1 MLIADSPGRRETLKT
16 LFHDHSISTEDIDE
30 LKNELPR
37 NKSLFISVG
46 LLDHGFILK
55 DSSLAII
62 TESEL
67 YPQQTRVRS
76 KRDRKTS
83 SENLVRD
90 LSEIRKDDPI
100 VHLQH
105 GIGRYKE
112 LIMLDL
118 GEGDTDFL
126 TIEYAD
132 GDILYVPVSQLE
144 MISRYSGG
152 PPETAPIH
160 RLGSDKWDKAKKKA
174 AKQIRDTAAELLNI
188 YAQRAS
194 KQGLARRLDKTGY
207 ASFCEDFPFTVT
219 IDQHHAIEDT
229 IADLQSDKPMD
240 RLICGDV
247 GFGKTEVALRA
258 AYVAVA
264 DNAQVAVL
272 VPTTLLA
279 EQHFRHFLIF
289 LPFGGPG
296 SMPEASYSRWKRLW
310 QSISPNRA
318 NWTCFITFVLFLQCF
333 PLLQPHIC
341 V

>member
-1 MLIADSPGRRETLKT
+1 LTEHNKSVVLIADSPGRRETLKT

-30 LKNELPR
+30 WKNELPR

-118 GEGDTDFL
+118 GEGDTEFL

-207 ASFCEDFPFTVT
+207 
-219 IDQHHAIEDT
+219 
-229 IADLQSDKPMD
+229 D
-240 RLICGDV
+240 RSTSCYRGH
-247 GFGKTEVALRA
+247 
-258 AYVAVA
+258 
-264 DNAQVAVL
+264 N
-272 VPTTLLA
+272 
-279 EQHFRHFLIF
+279 
-289 LPFGGPG
+289 
-296 SMPEASYSRWKRLW
+296 
-310 QSISPNRA
+310 
-318 NWTCFITFVLFLQCF
+318 C
-333 PLLQPHIC
+333 
-341 V
+341 